1 MADDSLP
8 PEAPAAPPPQGGRV
22 GQGTVPADGALP
34 TSAGGVLADGAASGP
49 AEPVPRLSLGD
60 PILRVAGLNQYYGG
74 SHILRGLSFEARL
87 GEVTVVLGRNG
98 VGKTT
103 LLKSLM
109 GVVPV
114 KTGHVMLAGK
124 DITRATS
131 YDRVGLGVGYVPQ
144 GREIFG
150 RLTVEDNLRMGLA
163 SRPAGAAIPA
173 ELFELFPV
181 LKQMIKRRGGD
192 LSGGQQQQLA
202 IARALAAG
210 PRVLMLDEP
219 TEGIQPSIIKD
230 IGRVIRML
238 ADRKTMAIVLV
249 EQYYDFAAQLADQ
262 YLVMERGE
270 VVMRGRGAD
279 METDGVRQ
287 RMSI

>member
-1 MADDSLP
+1 LVGEIAP
-8 PEAPAAPPPQGGRV
+8 PRSAFGAPPQGG
-22 GQGTVPADGALP
+22 
-34 TSAGGVLADGAASGP
+34 AASAPAQPDARRPLAEGP
-49 AEPVPRLSLGD
+49 AL
-60 PILRVAGLNQYYGG
+60 LRVEGVNQYYGG
-74 SHILRGLSFEARL
+74 SHILRNVGFEARL

-114 KTGHVMLAGK
+114 KTGRVELDGL
-124 DITRATS
+124 DLTRATP
-131 YDRVGLGVGYVPQ
+131 YDRVRHGIGYVPQ
-144 GREIFG
+144 GREIFS

-163 SRPAGAAIPA
+163 VKPGGTAIPA

-181 LKQMIKRRGGD
+181 LKQMLQRRGGD

-210 PRVLMLDEP
+210 PKLLILDEP

-238 ADRKTMAIVLV
+238 ADRQTMAIVLV
-249 EQYYDFAAQLADQ
+249 EQYYDFAAELADQ

-270 VVMRGRGAD
+270 VVARGRGAD
-279 METDGVRQ
+279 MEADQVRQ
-287 RMSI
+287 RVAI

>member
-1 MADDSLP
+1 MLH
-8 PEAPAAPPPQGGRV
+8 V
-22 GQGTVPADGALP
+22 KN
-34 TSAGGVLADGAASGP
+34 
-49 AEPVPRLSLGD
+49 
-60 PILRVAGLNQYYGG
+60 INQYYGG
-74 SHILRGLSFEARL
+74 SHILRDVSLQARA
-87 GEVTVVLGRNG
+87 GQVTVILGRNG

-109 GVVPV
+109 GLVAIKSGSIELDGRAIQQWTPY
-114 KTGHVMLAGK
+114 LRARAG
-124 DITRATS
+124 I
-131 YDRVGLGVGYVPQ
+131 GFVPQ
-144 GREIFG
+144 GREIFA

-163 SRPAGAAIPA
+163 CRPAGTPIPA

-181 LKQMIKRRGGD
+181 LRQMLNRRGGD

-210 PRVLMLDEP
+210 PKLLILDEP

-238 ADRKTMAIVLV
+238 AARGDMAIVLV
-249 EQYYDFAAQLADQ
+249 EQYYDFARELADR

-270 VVMRGRGAD
+270 VVAEGEGRT
-279 METDGVRQ
+279 MEEDGVR
-287 RMSI
+287 RLVAI

>member
-1 MADDSLP
+1 MLKV
-8 PEAPAAPPPQGGRV
+8 E
-22 GQGTVPADGALP
+22 
-34 TSAGGVLADGAASGP
+34 GV
-49 AEPVPRLSLGD
+49 
-60 PILRVAGLNQYYGG
+60 NQYYSG
-74 SHILRGLSFEARL
+74 SHILRNVGFEAKL

-114 KTGHVMLAGK
+114 KTGSIGLDGR
-124 DITRATS
+124 DITRDTP
-131 YDRVGLGVGYVPQ
+131 YERVRQGVGYVPQ

-150 RLTVEDNLRMGLA
+150 RLTVEENLRMGLA
-163 SRPAGAAIPA
+163 YKPGGTPIPA
-173 ELFELFPV
+173 ELFTLFPV
-181 LKQMIKRRGGD
+181 LKQMLGRRGGD

-210 PRVLMLDEP
+210 PKLLILDEP

-238 ADRKTMAIVLV
+238 ADRGTMAIVLV
-249 EQYYDFAAQLADQ
+249 EQYYDFAAELADQ

-270 VVMRGRGAD
+270 VVQRGWGKD
-279 METDGVRQ
+279 MDADGVRR